1 MKIKHLFLKISLSFI
16 LAALVALGYIYVYL
30 NEYIEAPAVIM
41 IEKGSNQKA
50 IDALN
55 EASIGTNIIDIA
67 IIKYLGGAKSGAITT
82 NGAGS
87 RIELLK
93 AIVAGKQKNITVTLI
108 PSETTEVFLQNLA
121 KKEGLSLEKLK
132 AAYVRQTNQP
142 EGRLYPET
150 YSLPF
155 DAGEEKIV
163 TELLT
168 YSKKE
173 HAALQKKYSAS
184 GAEFDEKLIIASIIE
199 KEAVNHQEMPIIASV
214 IYNRLKINMPLQ
226 MDGALNYGLYSH
238 QKVTPER
245 IRTDESSYNTYKY
258 RGLPRYPVCAPSKEA
273 INAAFNPSNTDFL
286 YFVKGVDG
294 KHNFSNSYTEHK
306 TNINDVKKSNR

>member
-1 MKIKHLFLKISLSFI
+1 MKIKHLFLKVFLSFVFAG
-16 LAALVALGYIYVYL
+16 LGALGYVYVYL
-30 NEYIEAPAVIM
+30 NEYLQAPAVIV

-50 IDALN
+50 IEALN

-67 IIKYLGGAKSGAITT
+67 VIKYLGGAKSGAIAT
-82 NGAGS
+82 NGANS

-93 AIVAGKQKNITVTLI
+93 ALVAGKQKNSALTLI

-132 AAYVRQTNQP
+132 AAYARQTNQP
-142 EGRLYPET
+142 EGKLYPET

-155 DAGEEKIV
+155 DADEEKII
-163 TELLT
+163 TELFA

-173 HAALQKKYSAS
+173 YAALQKKYGATE
-184 GAEFDEKLIIASIIE
+184 AEFDEKLIIASIIE

-258 RGLPRYPVCAPSKEA
+258 KGLPHYPVCVPSREA
-273 INAAFNPSNTDFL
+273 INAAFNPLSTDFL

-306 TNINDVKKSNR
+306 INISDVKKSNR